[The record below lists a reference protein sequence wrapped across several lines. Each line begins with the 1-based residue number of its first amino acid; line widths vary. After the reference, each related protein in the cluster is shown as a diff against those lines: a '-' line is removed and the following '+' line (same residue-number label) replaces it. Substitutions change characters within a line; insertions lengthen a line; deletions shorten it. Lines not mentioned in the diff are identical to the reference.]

1 MIVRVETVTA
11 KVVRADV
18 DIRTACHVVGRV
30 HMGTGVEAIRVPKRP
45 TSIERVD
52 ISQSQQ
58 LVPEGSN
65 VFRFEHIAFG
75 ELPLEAKVGL
85 LVVRSYNILVHVPR
99 VGKGVEQRIVVLC
112 DRRKRVCN

>member
-11 KVVRADV
+11 EIVSADV

-30 HMGTGVEAIRVPKRP
+30 RMGARIETVRVPKRP

-75 ELPLEAKVGL
+75 ELPLKAKVGL
-85 LVVRSYNILVHVPR
+85 LVVRGNDVLVHVPR
-99 VGKGVEQRIVVLC
+99 VGKGVEHRIVVLR